1 MSAFTGRTQTYDE
14 KIYKTMASSGA
25 GSLALGIVV
34 LVTGLVT
41 GILMIVNGARLLK
54 RKSEILI

>member
-1 MSAFTGRTQTYDE
+1 MNE

-34 LVTGLVT
+34 VGTGVVG
-41 GILMIVNGARLLK
+41 GIGMIVNGARLLK